1 MKISYTITDSPLG
14 RMLVAATARGLC
26 FVSLGDADSM
36 LEKEL
41 SSDYPSAEIVRDD
54 ESLAAWTGALLKYLG
69 GDRTPLDLP
78 VDVEGTPFQQSVW
91 DELRAIP
98 YGTTTTYSEIARK
111 LGYGAT
117 GARAVGRACAT
128 NHVSL
133 VIPCHRAL
141 REGGGLGGYRWGLD
155 RKARLLAQEQSARQ
169 LTLGF

>member
-1 MKISYTITDSPLG
+1 MRIGYTITDSPLG
-14 RMLVAATARGLC
+14 RLLVAGTARGLC
-26 FVSLGDADSM
+26 FVSLGDRDAL
-36 LEKEL
+36 LEREL

-54 ESLAAWTGALLKYLG
+54 ESLTAWTGALLKYLG
-69 GDRTPLDLP
+69 GDQTPLDLP

-91 DELRAIP
+91 TELRAIP
-98 YGTTTTYSEIARK
+98 YGSTTTYGEIARK

-141 REGGGLGGYRWGLD
+141 REGGDLGGYRWGLD
-155 RKARLLAQEQSARQ
+155 RKARLLAQEQKSHQ

>member
-1 MKISYTITDSPLG
+1 MRIGYTITDSPLG
-14 RMLVAATARGLC
+14 RLLVAATARGLC
-26 FVSLGDADSM
+26 FVSLGDADAS
-36 LEKEL
+36 LEREL
-41 SSDYPSAEIVRDD
+41 SGDYPAAEIVRDD
-54 ESLAAWTGALLKYLG
+54 EGLAAWTGALLDYLG
-69 GDRTPLDLP
+69 GDQTPLDLP

-91 DELRAIP
+91 RELRAIP
-98 YGTTTTYSEIARK
+98 YGSTTTYGEIARK

-141 REGGGLGGYRWGLD
+141 REGGDLGGYRWGLD
-155 RKARLLAQEQSARQ
+155 RKARLLAQEQKARQ

>member
-1 MKISYTITDSPLG
+1 MKIIYTITDSPLG
-14 RMLVAATARGLC
+14 RMLVAGTARGLC
-26 FVSLGDADSM
+26 FVSLGDEDAS

-41 SSDYPSAEIVRDD
+41 SNDYPAAGIVRDD
-54 ESLAAWTGALLKYLG
+54 ESLAEWTAALLRYLG

-78 VDVEGTPFQQSVW
+78 VDVAGTQFQQSVW
-91 DELRAIP
+91 AELRAIP
-98 YGTTTTYSEIARK
+98 YGSTTTYGEIARK
-111 LGYGAT
+111 LGYGPT

-155 RKARLLAQEQSARQ
+155 RKARLLAQEQKARQ
-169 LTLGF
+169 LTLRF